1 MSKII
6 SVRVPDDIKRE
17 MDKFRDVVNWSEEI
31 RKFIIKRIKEL
42 KEQKETETVVNPLL
56 GNTSKEVIRS
66 L

>member
-31 RKFIIKRIKEL
+31 RKFIRKRIKEL
-42 KEQKETETVVNPLL
+42 KEPKETETVVNPLL

>member
-42 KEQKETETVVNPLL
+42 KEQEETETVVNPLL
-56 GNTSKEVIRS
+56 SNTSKEAIRS

>member
-17 MDKFRDVVNWSEEI
+17 MDKFRDMVNWSEEI

-56 GNTSKEVIRS
+56 GNTSKEAIRN